1 MGLFDKF
8 KDASSKF
15 TETSS
20 LTAEEKEARK
30 LAKVEL
36 KAQIRLEQSVKFI
49 AGRELVGATG
59 LFGDK
64 MYQLNNADVIFNL
77 DTPTYFR
84 ITRLEFAGPVYHE
97 EQKTESQ
104 SDTKTNSKT
113 KKHRHGL
120 GGAVIGTMLAP
131 GIGTLAGAVIG
142 GQSGKDKTK
151 GQSSTQASGSVITSQ
166 VEDDSSTIVYLVNK
180 ETGEKLQIALST
192 KTADYQRLQSFK
204 LDEPAQSIES
214 PDPAIAEEKVAP
226 ENIAAPVNDPVA
238 ELKKYKGLLDEGIIT
253 QEEFDT
259 KKKQLLDL

>member
-97 EQKTESQ
+97 EQKQRANLIQRPTANQ
-104 SDTKTNSKT
+104 
-113 KKHRHGL
+113 KHRHGL

-214 PDPAIAEEKVAP
+214 PDPAIAEER
-226 ENIAAPVNDPVA
+226 
-238 ELKKYKGLLDEGIIT
+238 
-253 QEEFDT
+253 
-259 KKKQLLDL
+259 